1 MRVAELENGR
11 WGVVR
16 NDGSRPDYQTFVT
29 KGWATRHMRRMQNR
43 VDLEGKREKKM
54 SETGSKVRWKDVP
67 GFEGLHK
74 AGSDGSVKNLKTGRI
89 SSKGNGIRLINKR
102 GEEVKTTKPRVVL
115 TAFRGPPP
123 SDQHYAVRIDRS
135 GGWELKNLA
144 GRGARSTLPAA
155 SSTSAPSARSE
166 SWRARV

>member
-1 MRVAELENGR
+1 M
-11 WGVVR
+11 
-16 NDGSRPDYQTFVT
+16 
-29 KGWATRHMRRMQNR
+29 K
-43 VDLEGKREKKM
+43 
-54 SETGSKVRWKDVP
+54 TGSKVGWKDVP

-144 GRGARSTLPAA
+144 WKR
-155 SSTSAPSARSE
+155 RSE
-166 SWRARV
+166 HPPRCKLDKRTVSEIRKLARKGLSNSEIAERYGLTRGSVWAIANNRCWL